1 MNVRL
6 EKSSQKM
13 DIKSL
18 RQDSGLASP
27 RPHIIK
33 VSEKKLATQTKQ
45 QMALSAWKGTSLL
58 FSLGVKSHPGAKNA
72 ARFLP
77 AKYTESQHHLFFF
90 KASFKGPNLSLSLTT
105 LLKYYSQEAMESFAF
120 PDKINSINTDIWRK
134 CSKLFF
140 FSLESFEYSLYI
152 LDWYSKGK
160 A

>member
-72 ARFLP
+72 SRFLP
-77 AKYTESQHHLFFF
+77 ASAKQNPVIQR
-90 KASFKGPNLSLSLTT
+90 ASIISSSSRLALRGLT
-105 LLKYYSQEAMESFAF
+105 
-120 PDKINSINTDIWRK
+120 
-134 CSKLFF
+134 
-140 FSLESFEYSLYI
+140 
-152 LDWYSKGK
+152 
-160 A
+160 